1 MEEEDTEEDQTN
13 RKSKFL
19 EKRKTFEFH
28 EYPKS
33 LPLTELDENEDNE
46 NKEDDLDNE
55 EYY

>member
-1 MEEEDTEEDQTN
+1 LEEEDTEEDQTN